1 MGGYYNATVK
11 VSLTK
16 IKLELPVVD
25 TFIKILINSYL
36 NPGISLNDWLSTHTP
51 LQFFNLTEMEIIVED
66 DYLMV
71 GLTP

>member
-1 MGGYYNATVK
+1 VGGYYNATVK